1 MRGLIVDDD
10 PRMANLIE
18 QALRGEK
25 FDCVTANNAEA
36 ALKVTREQTFDIIVL
51 DLGLPGMSGL
61 ALLRRLRA
69 AGNQSLIIIVS
80 AYGRIE
86 DRVRGLDLGADDYM
100 VKNFSLSEFVARTRA
115 LMRRKLD
122 KKHNVL
128 ACGPLVMNLEKKSV
142 QLRQKPLTLSKRE
155 FQMLFVFL
163 SNKNAVVSRTD
174 LSERVWGDVLEMRS
188 NVVDVHIRSIR
199 KKLGDDAP
207 MLQTIRGHGY
217 MIVDKAEKSD

>member
-10 PRMANLIE
+10 PRMASLIE

-25 FDCVTANNAEA
+25 FDCITANSAEA
-36 ALKVTREQTFDIIVL
+36 ALKVAQEQTFDIIVL

-69 AGNQSLIIIVS
+69 AGNQALIIIVS
-80 AYGRIE
+80 AYGRVE
-86 DRVRGLDLGADDYM
+86 DRVRGLDLGADDYL
-100 VKNFSLSEFVARTRA
+100 VKNFSVSEFVARIRA

-163 SNKNAVVSRTD
+163 SNKNSVVSRTD
-174 LSERVWGDVLEMRS
+174 LSEKVWGDVLEMRS

-199 KKLGDDAP
+199 KKLGQDSE
-207 MLQTIRGHGY
+207 MLHTVRGHGY
-217 MIVDKAEKSD
+217 MLSDKVE